1 MLKYIN
7 TKKSAGIN
15 NLSEKFLRDGANILA
30 KPVSKICNL
39 SIKYSLFPT
48 DYQIAK
54 LKPLFKKLKLP
65 KNHHPI
71 SLLPLIS
78 KIIEKVVDN
87 QTQTFLDEN
96 KILDRFQ
103 SGSRKT
109 IFSKTHAFHIVCR
122 GI

>member
-54 LKPLFKKLKLP
+54 LKPLFKKLKLS